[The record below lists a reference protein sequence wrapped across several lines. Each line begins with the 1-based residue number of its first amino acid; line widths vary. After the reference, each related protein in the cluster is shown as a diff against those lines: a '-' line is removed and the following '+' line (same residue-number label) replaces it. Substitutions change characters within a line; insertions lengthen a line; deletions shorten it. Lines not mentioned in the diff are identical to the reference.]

1 VVVPNVRRGVWW
13 GASFVGYALHIER
26 GVCGVCAHIYVCMWV
41 WCVLPRSL
49 GVCPVEGGY
58 RKVPSQGVWP
68 RRMSGKVC
76 GGVLR
81 LRESALYLCIAAER
95 QLMRMHLCGSIGGAE
110 GCIWGVRISTMH
122 CIALPPWQSNKL
134 GSDARRAT

>member
-49 GVCPVEGGY
+49 GVCVPLRGRY
-58 RKVPSQGVWP
+58 RKVPSQGVAAP
-68 RRMSGKVC
+68 NVRQ
-76 GGVLR
+76 GVWW
-81 LRESALYLCIAAER
+81 
-95 QLMRMHLCGSIGGAE
+95 GASFAGE
-110 GCIWGVRISTMH
+110 CTVSMY
-122 CIALPPWQSNKL
+122 S
-134 GSDARRAT
+134 S